1 MRSTKTLS
9 ILTIAILFAFPTL
22 AFAADSGVEAVP
34 QWLSIVVGAVGLIT
48 AVVLMVDAVLLRRV
62 SEGSLIADNIVYL
75 MTCVV
80 CLGGSMILRW
90 GVVFLE
96 DSLIVDQAALGAD
109 LLVTAGMALLA
120 VYVYR
125 IRKAM
130 TGYLKA
136 AKAMTDSAAD
146 ESSGGGAE
154 G

>member
-1 MRSTKTLS
+1 MRSSKMIST
-9 ILTIAILFAFPTL
+9 LTIAILFAFPTM
-22 AFAADSGVEAVP
+22 AFAADSGVEAIP

-75 MTCVV
+75 MTCVI
-80 CLGGSMILRW
+80 CLGGSMVLRW

-96 DSLIVDQAALGAD
+96 DPLSVDQAALGAD

-130 TGYLKA
+130 IGYLKA
-136 AKAMTDSAAD
+136 AQAMADSATD
-146 ESSGGGAE
+146 ESSDGGIE